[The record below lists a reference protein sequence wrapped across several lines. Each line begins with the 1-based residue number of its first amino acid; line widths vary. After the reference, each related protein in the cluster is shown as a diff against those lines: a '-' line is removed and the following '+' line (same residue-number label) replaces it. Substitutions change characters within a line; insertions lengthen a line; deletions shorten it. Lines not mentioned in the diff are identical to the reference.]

1 MKITLYAAALCSI
14 LINSSAIAACVQ
26 GDLTGVWRVYGSGVS
41 SQGYYSWTR
50 CKVTVENN
58 GAFNTSRSWCKEY
71 LGTTTSV
78 QGGSLSVSSACRV
91 SGQININGF
100 ITTLVEAQLNRS
112 KDVISGVAESSNAIG
127 TITAIKK

>member
-1 MKITLYAAALCSI
+1 MVLF
-14 LINSSAIAACVQ
+14 NSPVLATCVQ

-50 CKVTVENN
+50 CKVVVENT
-58 GAFNTSRSWCKEY
+58 GAFNTGSSWCKDV
-71 LGTTTSV
+71 LGATAGV

-91 SGQININGF
+91 SGQINLNGF
-100 ITTLVEAQLNRS
+100 ILTTITEAWLNRS
-112 KDVISGVAESSNAIG
+112 KDVIAGVGTSSSNDIG